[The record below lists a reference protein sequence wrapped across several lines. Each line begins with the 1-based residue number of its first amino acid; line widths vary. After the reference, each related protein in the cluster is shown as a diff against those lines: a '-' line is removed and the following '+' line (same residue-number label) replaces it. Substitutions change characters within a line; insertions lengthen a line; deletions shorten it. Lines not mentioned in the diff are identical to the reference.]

1 MNETVSRSCPGAY
14 FDGLTSA
21 LHDVTVGLT
30 PQGLV
35 IRDASG
41 AVIDEWPYLQLQS
54 VNAPAHLLRIGL
66 RDSDRLARLEIAD
79 PDAAHAIDLLC
90 PDIDRSGV
98 EERAERRRAIVWS
111 FAAACS
117 LVAVVVYGIPAVAD
131 RLVPMVPP
139 TFEHRLSKTADERI
153 RAVFE
158 KDPKGRPFECGGGP
172 GEADGKAAFDKLVGI
187 IRKGADFHQPLKAVV
202 LRRDEANAVTLPG
215 HLYVLGG
222 LIEKAENVD
231 EVAGVIAHELGH
243 LANRDG
249 VRALLK
255 AGGLTLVLGSLLG
268 DFVGGSAVI
277 FASETLLKLSYSR
290 QREAEADYYAVRT
303 MQALKADA
311 RAFATFMERAAGSGS
326 RRSIFM
332 GHPPMPDR
340 VARINAI
347 APPQSGGATLLDAD
361 EWKALKGICA
371 GYR

>member
-1 MNETVSRSCPGAY
+1 MTETATRSGPGAY

-21 LHDVTVGLT
+21 LHDVTVELALD
-30 PQGLV
+30 GLV
-35 IRDASG
+35 LRDAAG
-41 AVIDEWPYLQLQS
+41 QLIDRWPYLELKS
-54 VNAPAHLLRIGL
+54 FNAPVQMLRIGL
-66 RDSDRLARLEIAD
+66 RNSDRLARLEIED
-79 PDAAHAIDLLC
+79 PDIADAIDLAC
-90 PDIDRSGV
+90 PDIDRSGATD
-98 EERAERRRAIVWS
+98 RAERRRAIVWS

-117 LVAVVVYGIPAVAD
+117 LVAVVLYGIPAVAD
-131 RLVPMVPP
+131 RLVPVVPP
-139 TFEHRLSKTADERI
+139 IFEHRLSKTADERI
-153 RAVFE
+153 RAAF
-158 KDPKGRPFECGGGP
+158 DKGMAVRPFECGDGP
-172 GEADGKAAFDKLVGI
+172 GEAAGKAAFEKLVGVI
-187 IRKGADFHQPLKAVV
+187 KAGADFHQPLRSVV
-202 LRRDEANAVTLPG
+202 LRREEANAVTLPG

-222 LIEKAENVD
+222 LIEQANNVD

-255 AGGLTLVLGSLLG
+255 GGGLSLVLGSLLG

-303 MQALKADA
+303 MQALKADP
-311 RAFATFMERAAGSGS
+311 RAFAAFMERAAGSGA